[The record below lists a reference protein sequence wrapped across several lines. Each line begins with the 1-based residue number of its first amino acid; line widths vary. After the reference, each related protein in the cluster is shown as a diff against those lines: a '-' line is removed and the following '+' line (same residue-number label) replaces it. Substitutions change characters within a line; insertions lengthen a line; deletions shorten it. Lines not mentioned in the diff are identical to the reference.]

1 MENHKGLRPIKRT
14 IVGLEVGIRMRSDW
28 KTELYYKVKDKT
40 KQNSNDE
47 DIEQNQE

>member
-1 MENHKGLRPIKRT
+1 MT
-14 IVGLEVGIRMRSDW
+14 VGLEVGLRMRAEW

-47 DIEQNQE
+47 DIGQNEE